1 MEEAFKPSLLTEK
14 RVFIRLLLKEETIIL
29 LSIYL
34 YSFEPW
40 SQLNIEERVLLR
52 RRQEAFTQESVY

>member
-14 RVFIRLLLKEETIIL
+14 GVFTRLLLKEGTVIL

-34 YSFEPW
+34 YSFEP
-40 SQLNIEERVLLR
+40 
-52 RRQEAFTQESVY
+52 